1 MRIFQMSM
9 LLNKVIDK
17 LKTPSLDGLLNI
29 SLSKPIKTSAL
40 AVSAV
45 VMFYLVFLAKFDI
58 VSEGEGILAINDSNV
73 NILSPSS
80 GIIKSINVTR
90 GDDVKVGSTLLLI
103 ENIEDGHKKE
113 LLTFNTDFY
122 KNEVEKFSNDLKFLK
137 KTIKDGKP
145 AVFEGDKSVA
155 VLKVESKYETYVN
168 KNSDFNKKSENFKL
182 KKENLNEQEM
192 LLKRK
197 SELIYKSL
205 GETVRYLES
214 KLEVEKIKLQVLESQ
229 LLLDEAKSLADA
241 AYSDFTQTTLDLTEQ
256 TEDELLKS
264 QEQLAANISEYNTV
278 TDRIDSTVINST
290 VDGSVLSIKDGLA
303 KGVFIER
310 NAEILTLKRNDDGI
324 FVDAKFDSKF
334 RPYISSNSLVKMKV
348 EAPGIK
354 NVFYGRISDVSVDS
368 FAYEEY
374 AKEGGRYYK
383 ARIAFENSDENVK
396 KLKAFIGLK
405 MKVYAIND
413 EMTFIEYVLSVF
425 NKDLDFS
432 VW

>member
-1 MRIFQMSM
+1 MNT
-9 LLNKVIDK
+9 LLNKIDDK
-17 LKTPSLDGLLNI
+17 LTSSDGLLNT
-29 SLSKPIKTSAL
+29 SLSKLIKASIL
-40 AVSAV
+40 ATFSVM
-45 VMFYLVFLAKFDI
+45 MFYLVFLARFDI

-90 GDDVKVGSTLLLI
+90 GDSVKVGSTLLLI

-122 KNEVEKFSNDLKFLK
+122 KNEVERLSNDLQFLK

-145 AVFEGDKSVA
+145 AAFNGDKSVA
-155 VLKVESKYETYVN
+155 VLKVESKYDTYVN
-168 KNSDFNKKSENFKL
+168 KNNDFNKKSENFKL
-182 KKENLNEQEM
+182 KKENLNDQEE

-205 GETVRYLES
+205 GETVRYLDS
-214 KLEVEKIKLQVLESQ
+214 RLEVEKIKLQVLESQ
-229 LLLDEAKSLADA
+229 LLLDEAKSLADT
-241 AYSDFTQTTLDLTEQ
+241 AYSDFTLTTLDLTEQ

-334 RPYISSNSLVKMKV
+334 RPYISTDSLVKMKV

-383 ARIAFENSDENVK
+383 ARIAFEKSDENVK

-425 NKDLDFS
+425 NKELDFS